1 MLLDSKKKEIPNIS
15 LNLKSEEWK
24 WIRYGCGREFRMG
37 HVGNVASDGRN
48 VSKKFQGEGASCE
61 VPIGQEKMWYFP
73 WTKITLL

>member
-1 MLLDSKKKEIPNIS
+1 
-15 LNLKSEEWK
+15 
-24 WIRYGCGREFRMG
+24 MG

-73 WTKITLL
+73 